1 MKTSRVLTLGVD
13 ICVLRSRG
21 TSKASH
27 VFSRERML
35 KVMDVA
41 DSFSVTKT
49 VQRSNQQAVQDTGI
63 LEFPD
68 FLVEIP
74 QSMKRPKGS
83 KLMMIFWYLR
93 TFENLAKV
101 ETGPHPCI
109 SLIITLGVLDS
120 LSSLP
125 FFKKNEKG
133 RM

>member
-83 KLMMIFWYLR
+83 KLMMIFWSS
-93 TFENLAKV
+93 
-101 ETGPHPCI
+101 GPLKI
-109 SLIITLGVLDS
+109 
-120 LSSLP
+120 
-125 FFKKNEKG
+125 
-133 RM
+133 